1 MLATSL
7 PVAQWLERPTGVRK
21 VMGSILVGDSDFSW
35 SHARDMLIIQSFLIK
50 NVVPNFVS
58 NRAFCVVHMILF
70 LLVY

>member
-1 MLATSL
+1 
-7 PVAQWLERPTGVRK
+7 
-21 VMGSILVGDSDFSW
+21 
-35 SHARDMLIIQSFLIK
+35 MLIIQSFLIK